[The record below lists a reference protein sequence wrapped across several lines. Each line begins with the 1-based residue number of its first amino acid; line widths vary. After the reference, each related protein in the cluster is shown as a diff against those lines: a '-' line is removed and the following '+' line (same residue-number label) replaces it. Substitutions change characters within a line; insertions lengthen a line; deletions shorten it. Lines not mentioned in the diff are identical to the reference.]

1 MIKLRNVRPMLFQ
14 VQVCVS
20 DVFNIRI
27 MRIFKEPLNDIRVP
41 IPAREN
47 VTLAPGTQCMTYPST
62 FMSIDF
68 SVLEKRDTNKTF
80 QNNNE

>member
-47 VTLAPGTQCMTYPST
+47 VTLAHSMTYPST
-62 FMSIDF
+62 FMSIDI
-68 SVLEKRDTNKTF
+68 SVLEKRDRNKTF
-80 QNNNE
+80 

>member
-1 MIKLRNVRPMLFQ
+1 MRPMLFQ

-27 MRIFKEPLNDIRVP
+27 IRSFKEPLNDIRVP

-47 VTLAPGTQCMTYPST
+47 VTTYPST

-80 QNNNE
+80 QSNNE